1 MLSIAKPFE
10 AYSTQLPPE
19 VYDIDSHFD
28 RASSSSEC
36 GWRRPGDASVLLPDS
51 ADMREGE
58 KGTLCSIYLLGC
70 LTVIDAGGVN
80 CTPKSQ
86 KARALIAMLVLAP
99 RGARSRVWLRDKLWS
114 DRGEVQGAASL
125 RQALV
130 EIRKALGPA
139 ADQLLVTDN
148 HTVSFD
154 LSRISVD
161 VFDLLSADNEDARS
175 ALGAG
180 SGPEFLEGFDIGDPE
195 FEEWLMLERQ
205 VWIGRLDNLDIQREL
220 SPKTTLPHAP
230 GANGDGG
237 RGAGSR
243 NGGGNTHVAPVLTE
257 DGGWTVALLPAELS
271 GACDKDGGMVAARLS
286 AIVVRAILD
295 AGSMT
300 ILDLAGSGHADT
312 EGMGETVGFSLRLR
326 VHFSENHVQ
335 LDTVISS
342 VADQR
347 LVWLGGA
354 TIDRRSIDHGDPSA
368 AYPLIAEAVDRLQ
381 GLFYQR
387 AAQGEEGTSEP
398 ENLYGAIHAMFRL
411 SRGDLDRAEK
421 TLRRLAGRA
430 PSARAYAWLSFLLTF
445 KVGQRFSDQASAAE
459 EAQYF
464 ARRALE
470 LDHGSATV
478 MALVGHVH
486 SYLFGEYDFAS
497 GLFERAIQGNP
508 AQVLAWDLYSMLHAY
523 VGQPQKGLA
532 LANWGRR
539 LGSHSPHRYYFD
551 TSVCINAALSGNH
564 REAIAAGEQALRERP
579 SFNSLL
585 RYLVSSHA
593 HQGDVV
599 KAHALLE
606 RLSVVE
612 PGFSIGSLIEAR
624 YPILQTEGGAHVIAG
639 LRKAGVTR

>member
-1 MLSIAKPFE
+1 VLSTAKPFE

-19 VYDIDSHFD
+19 VYGIDSHFN
-28 RASSSSEC
+28 RASSETHCS
-36 GWRRPGDASVLLPDS
+36 WRRPDDASVLLPDS

-70 LTVIDAGGVN
+70 LTVIDADGVN

-130 EIRKALGPA
+130 EVRKALRTV
-139 ADQLLVTDN
+139 ADHLLVTDN

-154 LSRISVD
+154 LSRASVD
-161 VFDLLSADNEDARS
+161 VFELLTPGNEAQRS
-175 ALGAG
+175 ALAAG
-180 SGPEFLEGFDIGDPE
+180 NGPEFLEGFDIGDPE
-195 FEEWLMLERQ
+195 FEEWLTLERQ
-205 VWIGRLDNLDIQREL
+205 VWLGRLDNLDIRREL
-220 SPKTTLPHAP
+220 SPKTSLPH
-230 GANGDGG
+230 GSRMNGDGG
-237 RGAGSR
+237 HGAGSH
-243 NGGGNTHVAPVLTE
+243 NGGGNTHVATVPAK
-257 DGGWTVALLPAELS
+257 DSGWTVALLPAEIS
-271 GACDKDGGMVAARLS
+271 GNGDKDGGMVAARLT
-286 AIVVRAILD
+286 AIVVRALLD

-300 ILDLAGSGHADT
+300 VLDLTGSGHPDA
-312 EGMGETVGFSLRLR
+312 EAMRETIGFSLRLR
-326 VHFSENHVQ
+326 VHFSDNHVQ

-342 VADQR
+342 IADQR
-347 LVWLGGA
+347 LAWLGGA

-368 AYPLIAEAVDRLQ
+368 AYPLIAETIDRLQ
-381 GLFYQR
+381 GLFHQR
-387 AAQGEEGTSEP
+387 TAEGEDGSSEP

-411 SRGDLDRAEK
+411 SRGDLERAEK
-421 TLRRLAGRA
+421 TLRKLIGRA

-445 KVGQRFSDQASAAE
+445 KVGQRFSDQASTAE

-464 ARRALE
+464 ARKALE

-497 GLFERAIQGNP
+497 GLFERAIQANP

-523 VGQPQKGLA
+523 VGQPKKGLA
-532 LANWGRR
+532 LANWGRH
-539 LGSHSPHRYYFD
+539 LGSHSPYRYYFD
-551 TSVCINAALSGNH
+551 TSACINAALSGNH

-593 HQGDVV
+593 HQGDFA

>member
-1 MLSIAKPFE
+1 MLSTIKTFD
-10 AYSTQLPPE
+10 AYSTQFPPR
-19 VYDIDSHFD
+19 VYDIDSHLD
-28 RASSSSEC
+28 RAFSSSQC
-36 GWRRPGDASVLLPDS
+36 GWRPGDASVLSMDS

-70 LTVIDAGGVN
+70 LTVADASGVN

-161 VFDLLSADNEDARS
+161 VFELLSAGSEGPQS
-175 ALGAG
+175 ALGTRNG
-180 SGPEFLEGFDIGDPE
+180 QEFLEGFDIGDPE
-195 FEEWLMLERQ
+195 FEEWLTLERQ
-205 VWIGRLDNLDIQREL
+205 VWLGRLDNLEVEREL
-220 SPKTTLPHAP
+220 SPKAILPHAP
-230 GANGDGG
+230 GANGVGG
-237 RGAGSR
+237 QGAGSR
-243 NGGGNTHVAPVLTE
+243 NGGGGTHVAPVLAE
-257 DGGWTVALLPAELS
+257 EGDWTVAMLPVEFS
-271 GACDKDGGMVAARLS
+271 GDAKDGGMITARLS

-300 ILDLAGSGHADT
+300 ILDVAGAEHAGI
-312 EGMGETVGFSLRLR
+312 EGLPETVGFSLKLR
-326 VHFSENHVQ
+326 IHFSEDQVH
-335 LDTVISS
+335 LDTVIGSI
-342 VADQR
+342 ADQR
-347 LVWLGGA
+347 LAWLGGA
-354 TIDRRSIDHGDPSA
+354 TIDRRSMEHGDLSA
-368 AYPLIAEAVDRLQ
+368 AYPLVAETVDRLQ
-381 GLFYQR
+381 GLFHQR
-387 AAQGEEGTSEP
+387 AAWSEGGTSEP
-398 ENLYGAIHAMFRL
+398 ENLYGAVHAMFRL
-411 SRGDLDRAEK
+411 SRDDLDRAER
-421 TLRRLAGRA
+421 TLRKLIGRA
-430 PSARAYAWLSFLLTF
+430 PSARAFCWLAFLLTF
-445 KVGQRFSDQASAAE
+445 KVGQRFSDQASTAE

-464 ARRALE
+464 ARKALE

-497 GLFERAIQGNP
+497 GLFERAIQANP

-523 VGQPQKGLA
+523 VGQPKKGLA
-532 LANWGRR
+532 LANWGRH
-539 LGSHSPHRYYFD
+539 LGSHSPYRYYFD
-551 TSVCINAALSGNH
+551 TSACINAALAGNH

-593 HQGDVV
+593 HEGDMA
-599 KAHALLE
+599 KAHALLD

-612 PGFSIGSLIEAR
+612 PDFSISSLIEAR

-639 LRKAGVTR
+639 LRKAGVIR